1 MAGLGTQMSANVA
14 AAFDDAADRYDSV
27 GPQFAGPIA
36 ARLVDLAGLRPG
48 GRVLDVGCGSGAVLI
63 RAARAVG
70 PGGHVTGI
78 DFAPRMLV
86 RAEREAVDEGVGD
99 RVTLRQG
106 DAASPPLDPGTF
118 DAVLASLVLYLL
130 ADPAAALARWRE
142 LLVPGGTLAFS
153 RGAGPDARWSP
164 VIAAVDAYAA
174 GAAGFESYVH
184 RPGQLSD
191 TEEML
196 AACGYTSITRTVETV
211 TVRYDSPQQWWEA
224 SVAEG
229 PWVTWRH
236 IPADRLADARA
247 EAMTMAEDLREP
259 DGSLLRRIQM
269 AYLTARRP
277 AAGDP
282 DTGPADM
289 A

>member
-1 MAGLGTQMSANVA
+1 MAGLGTGITANVA
-14 AAFDDAADRYDSV
+14 AAFDDAADRYDSI

-63 RAARAVG
+63 RAAQAVG
-70 PGGHVTGI
+70 PGGHVTGL

-86 RAEREAVDEGVGD
+86 RAEREAVDQGVGD

-106 DAASPPLDPGTF
+106 DAASPPAEPASF

-142 LLVPGGTLAFS
+142 LLTPGGTLAFS
-153 RGAGPDARWSP
+153 RGAGPDSRWSP

-174 GAAGFESYVH
+174 GAVGFESYVH
-184 RPGQLSD
+184 RPGPVSG
-191 TEEML
+191 TEQML
-196 AACGYTSITRTVETV
+196 AACGYTSITSTVETV

-247 EAMTMAEDLREP
+247 EAISMAEDLREP

-269 AYLTARRP
+269 AYLIARRP

-282 DTGPADM
+282 VAGQPELT
-289 A
+289 